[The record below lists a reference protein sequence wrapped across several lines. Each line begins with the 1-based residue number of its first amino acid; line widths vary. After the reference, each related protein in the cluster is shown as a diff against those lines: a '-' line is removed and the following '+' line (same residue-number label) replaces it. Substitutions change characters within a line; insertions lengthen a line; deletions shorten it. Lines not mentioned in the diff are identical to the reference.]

1 MTTEQKIIKNKVGLL
16 SLAQELGNVSRAC
29 KVFGYSRDSFYRFK
43 DLYETGGEQ
52 ALQEID
58 KTRPNLKNRVSEEV
72 QTTSPS
78 NRSWAA
84 PPNHPAATEAPRGLP
99 AKRAHA
105 VLRVHPGS
113 DEDAEPVR
121 LAPSRFMPKRKR
133 SRLKRRIKTS

>member
-58 KTRPNLKNRVSEEV
+58 K
-72 QTTSPS
+72 
-78 NRSWAA
+78 
-84 PPNHPAATEAPRGLP
+84 
-99 AKRAHA
+99 
-105 VLRVHPGS
+105 
-113 DEDAEPVR
+113 
-121 LAPSRFMPKRKR
+121 M
-133 SRLKRRIKTS
+133 